1 MLSADVSE
9 IEEQSNDSLSENDE
23 EPSMD
28 DEKTSA
34 EAAREEFAEEKE
46 FLLGKMKGIL
56 HPILMVSMISFSIS
70 KSSIGIL

>member
-28 DEKTSA
+28 DEKPVQRQL
-34 EAAREEFAEEKE
+34 EKNLRRKKNFFWAR
-46 FLLGKMKGIL
+46 
-56 HPILMVSMISFSIS
+56 
-70 KSSIGIL
+70 